1 MPIILLGGEK
11 GGCGKST
18 MATNMAVVLAQRGL
32 DVMLLDAD
40 PQGSASNWVARRN
53 NHGDSLPVVNCV
65 QKTGEVYA
73 TLRDL
78 ASRYQVVIADAG
90 GRDSKELRSAM
101 VAADVLLMPLQASI
115 ADLETMERMSK
126 VIELA
131 KAMNPGLQVQG
142 FVSRGPTNITG
153 REALEAR
160 DFLGNCEG
168 VDVLGTVIRDRKI
181 YRDALLEG
189 LGVTEMNNSKARA
202 EVQLLVDEV
211 WRTLT

>member
-1 MPIILLGGEK
+1 MSIILMGVEK

-53 NHGDSLPVVNCV
+53 SRGQDLPVVNCV
-65 QKTGEVYA
+65 QKTGEVFA

-78 ASRYQVVIADAG
+78 ANRYDVVIADAG

-115 ADLETMERMSK
+115 ADLETMDRMAK

-131 KAMNPGLQVQG
+131 KAMNTTLQVQG
-142 FVSRGPTNITG
+142 FVSRGSTNITG
-153 REALEAR
+153 RETQEAR
-160 DFLGNCEG
+160 AFLGDCDG
-168 VDVLGTVIRDRKI
+168 VNVLDTVIRDRKI